1 MSKRKARAPPPA
13 GVKRAATEPPEAR
26 GEWKAF
32 FYLSTMRRRE
42 ENSDKV
48 DDHGFEDDYPIPATE
63 PFDEEADRSK
73 LKKALVRSLRAE
85 LKKRGADASGDK
97 AALTE
102 RLLPLRAQAAEQAEA
117 DRSRDTWWDGESLI
131 GFTPGTE
138 SPVAPDKVQ
147 SLPSV
152 TFTADGQT
160 GIIHPGRSEL
170 DHLEGALRRVS
181 PPTTD
186 GFYTDP
192 WDLFENGLELYGM
205 DTRPSK
211 RPKPICAY
219 EWRPRGDT
227 AWLPMSKPYGR
238 PAWPQEADWP
248 RLNASRRRLGQP
260 LALVKPA
267 RRHSGQTLVGLVFV
281 IGGFRHVWSG
291 RRPPN
296 PTVGRAVPSTSAT
309 FQHRASRCACSCL
322 RAARLSSGRKRLRV
336 PKPSTGTSSEETARV
351 AKLS

>member
-1 MSKRKARAPPPA
+1 MRASFLPEIYLSIYLPISYFLTSWRARARRAHPVPSKAAHMNMSKRKARAPPPA
-13 GVKRAATEPPEAR
+13 VVKRAATEPPEAR

-32 FYLSTMRRRE
+32 FYLSTLRRRE

-73 LKKALVRSLRAE
+73 LKRALVRSLRAE

-117 DRSRDTWWDGESLI
+117 DRSRDSWWYGESLV
-131 GFTPGTE
+131 GFTPLGQTTE
-138 SPVAPDKVQ
+138 SPV

-152 TFTADGQT
+152 TFTADGQM

-186 GFYTDP
+186 GFYIDP
-192 WDLFENGLELYGM
+192 WDLFENGLEYFGM

-211 RPKPICAY
+211 RPRPICAY
-219 EWRPRGDT
+219 EWRPRGD
-227 AWLPMSKPYGR
+227 
-238 PAWPQEADWP
+238 
-248 RLNASRRRLGQP
+248 
-260 LALVKPA
+260 
-267 RRHSGQTLVGLVFV
+267 
-281 IGGFRHVWSG
+281 
-291 RRPPN
+291 
-296 PTVGRAVPSTSAT
+296 
-309 FQHRASRCACSCL
+309 
-322 RAARLSSGRKRLRV
+322 AA
-336 PKPSTGTSSEETARV
+336 
-351 AKLS
+351 